1 MSIDFKNTIL
11 RKHATTKSTEGN
23 EQNQKFI
30 KIAHSCINIIASET
44 PDVTLVICV
53 MMQTSTKRNLLRL
66 KKIITYVCSD
76 PVWLYFRPSIVSYFA
91 AAERSDQ

>member
-23 EQNQKFI
+23 ERNQTFI
-30 KIAHSCINIIASET
+30 KIAHNCINLIASET

-66 KKIITYVCSD
+66 KKIIIYVCSD
-76 PVWLYFRPSIVSYFA
+76 PVWLYFRPTIVSYFA